1 MSDPIEHRVTRLEDG
16 VDRLSDNLSQ
26 HSTKID
32 QKLDG
37 IATLLTSLVRIE
49 ERQGIVNAR
58 LTEGA
63 ETMRGHEVRIHN
75 IEVKMPG
82 LLEKSAWFIAGV
94 LGILSMLGVLVF
106 NKVVA

>member
-1 MSDPIEHRVTRLEDG
+1 MSDPIEHRVARLEDG
-16 VDRLSDNLSQ
+16 VDRLSDNLTQ
-26 HSTKID
+26 HSVKID
-32 QKLDG
+32 AKLDG

-49 ERQGIVNAR
+49 ERQSVVNTR
-58 LTEGA
+58 LSEGA

-82 LLEKSAWFIAGV
+82 LLEKSAWFIAGI

-106 NKVVA
+106 NKVVS